1 MAEPKRKYK
10 LSPKTRARM
19 RKAHLGKKH
28 SPETIAKIRARKL
41 ELDKERETM
50 VALGLAK
57 PFHHSPATKAK
68 LRKIA
73 LKQKRRHKLTKGER
87 LKGAHKNKLKGLDRI
102 DERRARKILAGQ
114 F

>member
-1 MAEPKRKYK
+1 MTDPKRKYK

-28 SPETIAKIRARKL
+28 SPETIAKMK
-41 ELDKERETM
+41 
-50 VALGLAK
+50 LAK
-57 PFHHSPATKAK
+57 QNRDAELAFLVKMGKAEPFHHSEATKAK

-87 LKGAHKNKLKGLDRI
+87 MKGARKNKLKGLDRM